1 MRPLY
6 KKYRPKDCLHNFL
19 IGIKKNYKFFFFKDN
34 TLSTSDIKTIKR
46 YKKKNKI
53 TKIQQL
59 SSRKLNDVLFDY
71 QKRKKKKIKINLL
84 KIDVEGSEFE
94 ILKSLDLK
102 KYCPDL
108 IQIELKNLNLNNLK
122 NKINSY
128 LFQKNYRLVCKTLL
142 DSFYVYK
149 YSKKINFL
157 PINLYR

>member
-1 MRPLY
+1 MMYYL
-6 KKYRPKDCLHNFL
+6 
-19 IGIKKNYKFFFFKDN
+19 
-34 TLSTSDIKTIKR
+34 
-46 YKKKNKI
+46 I
-53 TKIQQL
+53 TK
-59 SSRKLNDVLFDY
+59 KE
-71 QKRKKKKIKINLL
+71 KKKIKINLL

-149 YSKKINFL
+149 YSKNINFL